1 MCKDKTAETV
11 DSTVIKFFEVY
22 DESLVNEL
30 DEKNRQLSLL
40 KHKNKLI
47 LNKQASEFTEC
58 SEFENLLLDAVDVC
72 RNEVIKR

>member
-30 DEKNRQLSLL
+30 EEKNR
-40 KHKNKLI
+40 
-47 LNKQASEFTEC
+47 
-58 SEFENLLLDAVDVC
+58 
-72 RNEVIKR
+72 